1 MNQLDIERVVRT
13 ALAEVGDDLG
23 LEVLEGELAPNLN
36 IVESISSFAV
46 VELLLT
52 TESKVEELTGRY
64 IPLADENLFDAQQS
78 SLISLQNWIDYVQ
91 RLLADA

>member
-52 TESKVEELTGRY
+52 TESKIEELTGRY
-64 IPLADENLFDAQQS
+64 IPLADEKLFDAQQS
-78 SLISLQNWIDYVQ
+78 PLISLQNWIDYVQ
-91 RLLADA
+91 GLSADA